1 MNRSA
6 IQRPARR
13 ALALLASSLLLA
25 ATAARAED
33 GVTDKEIFLGG
44 SNAAS
49 GPVASVCYAVT
60 HGQQAHFKRVNE
72 AGGVNG
78 RKIRYEVLDDAYSAQ
93 RAIGNARRLMQQDKV
108 FALFGGCGTVTAA
121 GLLAA
126 TERSDV
132 PYLFPYAGLDQ
143 LTKPTRRNVFALMP
157 LYSEQTTAI
166 VPYAIKKA
174 QARTAVM
181 FSTNIAGH
189 EGWRQAARDE
199 LAAAKVQLLA
209 DGVMEVTSPD
219 RAAFAVQAKEK
230 NPDLL
235 LIMDTAPNAARF
247 LIELQRQ
254 NWKPKVISG
263 YSTLTDEVFL
273 RAAAENAEGILAGA
287 GIVLPPTAPQSKA
300 CVDELAAYDKSIA
313 PSHFSMYGCLSA
325 MVMVEALK
333 RAGPDLTRAKLI
345 STLESMKDYDTGISG
360 KVGFGPDQ
368 HMGLHDVLP
377 FGIEGGAYK
386 VTGPA
391 LPTAHK

>member
-1 MNRSA
+1 MASPLPHRIA
-6 IQRPARR
+6 GCLLAG
-13 ALALLASSLLLA
+13 ALALA
-25 ATAARAED
+25 AAPAQADD
-33 GVTDKEIFLGG
+33 GITRDEILLGG

-60 HGQQAHFKRVNE
+60 HGQQAHFKRINA
-72 AGGVNG
+72 AGGIHG

-121 GLLAA
+121 GLLSA
-126 TERSDV
+126 TERSDI

-143 LTKPTRRNVFALMP
+143 LTKPTRPNVFALMP
-157 LYSEQTTAI
+157 LYSEQTSAI
-166 VPYAIKKA
+166 VPYAVRKA
-174 QARTAVM
+174 QAKTAVM

-199 LAAAKVQLLA
+199 LAAAKVELLL

-219 RAAFAVQAKEK
+219 RAAFAVQAKDK

-235 LIMDTAPNAARF
+235 LVMDTAPNAARL

-254 NWKPKVISG
+254 NWKPKAISG

-273 RAAAENAEGILAGA
+273 RAAAANAEGILVGA
-287 GIVLPPTAPQSKA
+287 GVVLPPTAPQSKA

-313 PSHFSMYGCLSA
+313 ASHFSMYGCLSA
-325 MVMVEALK
+325 MVLVEALQ
-333 RAGPDLTRAKLI
+333 RAGPDLTRARLVA
-345 STLESMKDYDTGISG
+345 TLEAMKDFETGISG
-360 KVGFGPDQ
+360 KVSFAPGQ
-368 HMGLHDVLP
+368 HMGLREVLP
-377 FGIEGGAYK
+377 FGIENGAYK
-386 VTGPA
+386 VLGPA
-391 LPTAHK
+391 LPTARR